1 MPPPPLLPAFRV
13 QEAPPFTN
21 TGVDFAGLLYITNL
35 GKVQSKAWIVLYTC
49 CVTRAIH
56 LELVSDMSAHTFI
69 RSFKRFSSRRGLP
82 ALMISDNG
90 KTFKAAARIIKRV
103 LSNPQVQK
111 FFHGIGIEWRF
122 NVPRAPWWG
131 GLFERLVRST
141 KRCLR
146 KVLGR
151 SKFSYE
157 ELLTI
162 LAEIEMVLNSR
173 PLTYVTTDDSDEPLT
188 PSHLLVGR
196 RQMNFPDHLVVN
208 HKVDSE
214 GEDSQLSARLK
225 HLNRSLDA
233 FWRRWRR
240 EYLLELREAHHHH
253 RSSGKPQIAEGDVVV
268 VYTEDQPR
276 SCWSLGR
283 IERLITGADGQTR
296 AATVRVSRKGRV
308 SVLDRPIQHLY
319 PLEVV
324 PSSDPVPEEE
334 NEDNVSD
341 EEPASKTLVTGC
353 PRPRRFAAEQARDRI
368 LAQVIS
374 ETEFEQ

>member
-1 MPPPPLLPAFRV
+1 
-13 QEAPPFTN
+13 
-21 TGVDFAGLLYITNL
+21 
-35 GKVQSKAWIVLYTC
+35 
-49 CVTRAIH
+49 
-56 LELVSDMSAHTFI
+56 MSAHTFI
-69 RSFKRFSSRRGLP
+69 HSFKRFSSRRGLP
-82 ALMISDNG
+82 ALMISDNR
-90 KTFKAAARIIKRV
+90 KTFEAAARIIKRV
-103 LSNPQVQK
+103 LSNPRVQK

-141 KRCLR
+141 KQCLR

-157 ELLTI
+157 EVLTI
-162 LAEIEMVLNSR
+162 LAEIEMVLNFR

-188 PSHLLVGR
+188 PSHLLVGWR
-196 RQMNFPDHLVVN
+196 LMNFPDHLVVN
-208 HKVDSE
+208 HEVDSE
-214 GEDSQLSARLK
+214 GEDSQLSAQLK
-225 HLNRSLDA
+225 PLNRSLDA

-240 EYLLELREAHHHH
+240 EYLLELRETHRHH

-268 VYTEDQPR
+268 VYSEYQPC

-283 IERLITGADGQTR
+283 IERLITGADGQMR
-296 AATVRVSRKGRV
+296 ATTVRVSRKGHV

-324 PSSDPVPEEE
+324 PSSDPAPEEE

-341 EEPASKTLVTGC
+341 EEPASETLVTSRL
-353 PRPRRFAAEQARDRI
+353 RPKRFAASK
-368 LAQVIS
+368 LATGSWHKLSQKLNLNSKVHVH
-374 ETEFEQ
+374 